1 MWVCRVCRHVVIG
14 LEPLDHCPVC
24 GAGKEQFERFTPGA
38 RLAGTKTLDHLKQ
51 AFAGESQANRRYT
64 AWAHAADLS
73 GDNDAA
79 EAFRSAAEDETQHAH
94 GLLIYMGAIGDAR
107 ENLNQAASGETAE
120 ETDVY
125 PRFAAVAREEGL
137 ADLATYFA
145 ALGRQEGQHA
155 RKFRD
160 VMAKK
165 QDNPRGD

>member
-1 MWVCRVCRHVVIG
+1 MWICRVCKHVVIG

-24 GAGKEQFERFTPGA
+24 GAGKERFERFEPKD
-38 RLAGTKTLDHLKQ
+38 RLTGTRTLANLKQ

-79 EAFRSAAEDETQHAH
+79 EAFRKAAEDETQHAH
-94 GLLIYMGAIGDAR
+94 GLLIWMGAVGDAR
-107 ENLNQAASGETAE
+107 DNLEQAATGEEAE
-120 ETDVY
+120 AADFY
-125 PRFAAVAREEGL
+125 PRCAAVARDEGL
-137 ADLATYFA
+137 TDLAVYFE

-160 VMAKK
+160 VLAKK
-165 QDNPRGD
+165 ADNPRGN